1 MLANGVW
8 GDTST
13 QWTPKKFL
21 EAYPTKMKT
30 DESIFDVDIEHFCT
44 GVDTTL
50 SIFRILIRFLKT
62 KKVTSRSER

>member
-44 GVDTTL
+44 GVVHLTL
-50 SIFRILIRFLKT
+50 
-62 KKVTSRSER
+62 VM